1 MYMQIHEKNDLHCGS
16 CGRLLYSVP
25 SPYAITQQ
33 QRKNIL
39 RYVHHSSER
48 FELPYILLT
57 CTSSSRTKSLEY
69 FIVEIF
75 LYIKIYT
82 CVVCVCA

>member
-1 MYMQIHEKNDLHCGS
+1 MTCIVVLVVCWYIVYHQYNS
-16 CGRLLYSVP
+16 T
-25 SPYAITQQ
+25 YAMTQQ